1 VTSRRDRRAAR
12 RPPYLAI
19 GAVVVAVLLV
29 GTVVAVQLFRDDGGE
44 PVPGALDA
52 ALARSSPATAP
63 FEGLTE
69 VELLLDGECRRV
81 VVADDDAERASGL
94 RGIPDPGPYAGML
107 FVYPEP
113 KVATFTMAG
122 VTFPLEIGFYD
133 PDGDPVHR
141 THMVPCDESISECP
155 GYSSEGEMLYALE
168 TYDGDS
174 PAGALGGCPA

>member
-29 GTVVAVQLFRDDGGE
+29 GTVVVVRLFGDGGSE
-44 PVPGALDA
+44 PVPGTLDA
-52 ALARSSPATAP
+52 SLARTSPAVAP

-69 VELLLDGECRRV
+69 VGLLLDGECRRV
-81 VVADDDAERASGL
+81 AVADDDAERASGL

-107 FVYPEP
+107 FVYDQP
-113 KVATFTMAG
+113 KVANFTMAG

-133 PDGDPVHR
+133 ADGEPVRR
-141 THMVPCDESISECP
+141 THMVPCTDSISECP
-155 GYSSEGEMLYALE
+155 SYSSGREMLYALE

>member
-1 VTSRRDRRAAR
+1 MTSRRDRRAAR

-29 GTVVAVQLFRDDGGE
+29 GAVVAVRLLDDGGE
-44 PVPGALDA
+44 RVPGALDA
-52 ALARSSPATAP
+52 ALTRSAPAEAP

-81 VVADDDAERASGL
+81 AVADEIAEQASGL

-107 FVYPEP
+107 FVYTEP

-133 PDGDPVHR
+133 ARGKPLRR
-141 THMVPCDESISECP
+141 THMVPCPESITDCP
-155 GYSSEGEMLYALE
+155 GYSSEREMLYALE
-168 TYDGDS
+168 TYDGDT

>member
-19 GAVVVAVLLV
+19 SAVVAVVLLV
-29 GTVVAVQLFRDDGGE
+29 GAVVAVRVLDGGGSG
-44 PVPGALDA
+44 PVAGALDA
-52 ALARSSPATAP
+52 ALARSTPAEAP

-81 VVADDDAERASGL
+81 AVADEPAETGSGL

-113 KVATFTMAG
+113 KVASFTMSG

-133 PDGDPVHR
+133 VDGEPVRR
-141 THMVPCDESISECP
+141 THMVPCPESIADCP
-155 GYSSEGEMLYALE
+155 GYSSEREMLYALE
-168 TYDGDS
+168 TYDGDT

>member
-1 VTSRRDRRAAR
+1 MTSRRDRRAAR

-29 GTVVAVQLFRDDGGE
+29 GAVVAVRLLDDGSE
-44 PVPGALDA
+44 PVPGALDST
-52 ALARSSPATAP
+52 LARSAPAEAP

-81 VVADDDAERASGL
+81 AVADEIAEQASGL

-107 FVYPEP
+107 FVYRQP
-113 KVATFTMAG
+113 KLASFTMAG

-133 PDGDPVHR
+133 ADGKPVHR
-141 THMVPCDESISECP
+141 THMVPCPESIADCP
-155 GYSSEGEMLYALE
+155 GYPSEREMLYALE
-168 TYDGDS
+168 TYDGDT
-174 PAGALGGCPA
+174 PGGALGGCPA